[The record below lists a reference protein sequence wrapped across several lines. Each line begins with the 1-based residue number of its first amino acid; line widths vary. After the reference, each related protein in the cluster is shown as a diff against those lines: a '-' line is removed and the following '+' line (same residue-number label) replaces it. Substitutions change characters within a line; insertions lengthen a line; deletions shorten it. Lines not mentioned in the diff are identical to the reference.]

1 MFKSLIIANLF
12 VTLGYAF
19 FAMALLIF
27 FLFSRKNSYIAV
39 LAGLSNGVLA
49 FYSLCIVLISL
60 AIATEAW
67 WGLVKNRMPYL
78 VYFRSSWE
86 FALVLACMAFPYLRR
101 RPLWLL
107 VPFALLINIGKVL
120 PHTDTGAVFTGLLH
134 EQQAVLWGLCALYCL
149 VILLLFLISGGI
161 KRFMAEEQS

>member
-12 VTLGYAF
+12 VTLGYVF
-19 FAMALLIF
+19 FGVALLLF
-27 FLFSRKNSYIAV
+27 FLFSRKNPYISV

-49 FYSLCIVLISL
+49 FYSLCIVLICL
-60 AIATEAW
+60 AVAAEAW
-67 WGLVKNRMPYL
+67 WGLVKNRMPYSA
-78 VYFRSSWE
+78 YFRSSWE
-86 FALVLACMAFPYLRR
+86 FVLVLACMAFPYLRR

-107 VPFALLINIGKVL
+107 LPFALLINAGKVL

-149 VILLLFLISGGI
+149 VILLLFLLSGWI
-161 KRFMAEEQS
+161 KRLMAEEQS

>member
-19 FAMALLIF
+19 FAAGLLLF
-27 FLFSRKNSYIAV
+27 FLFSRKNPYIPV

-49 FYSLCIVLISL
+49 FYSLCLVLISL
-60 AIATEAW
+60 AIAAEAW
-67 WGLVKNRMPYL
+67 WGLVKNRMP
-78 VYFRSSWE
+78 FRSSWE
-86 FALVLACMAFPYLRR
+86 FALVLACMAFPYLRK

-107 VPFALLINIGKVL
+107 LPFALLINVGKAL

-134 EQQAVLWGLCALYCL
+134 EQQGVLWGLCALYCL
-149 VILLLFLISGGI
+149 VILLLFLISGWI
-161 KRFMAEEQS
+161 KRLMAEEQS